1 MQKLPKDLTDSLRK
15 KELKV
20 DKHFAMREMH
30 RVDFSKVLQIL
41 AEGDIVQEGKNKYR
55 AVMHIKGGKIAFV
68 IFRSH
73 ESYNELLTVG
83 ITSRKR

>member
-1 MQKLPKDLTDSLRK
+1 MSKDQADILRG

-41 AEGDIVQEGKNKYR
+41 AEGNIIQEGRNKYR
-55 AVMHIKGGKIAFV
+55 AAMPIKRGKIAFV

-83 ITSRKR
+83 ITSRK

>member
-1 MQKLPKDLTDSLRK
+1 MRQLPKDHADVLRK
-15 KELKV
+15 KDLKV
-20 DKHFAMREMH
+20 GRHFAMREMH

-55 AVMHIKGGKIAFV
+55 AVMPVKRGKIAFI
-68 IFRSH
+68 IFRSY

-83 ITSRKR
+83 ITSRK

>member
-1 MQKLPKDLTDSLRK
+1 MEKPLPKDHADILRR

-20 DKHFAMREMH
+20 DRHFAMREMH

-41 AEGDIVQEGKNKYR
+41 AEGDIIQEGGNKYR
-55 AVMHIKGGKIAFV
+55 AVMPIKRGKIVFV

-83 ITSRKR
+83 ITSRK